1 MATYKENLMRKA
13 LALFFVIV
21 FVTPLLIATLIVV
34 PVRTWLFNREFYYG
48 ALNHEQVLKV
58 LQETSLPIPTNTPL
72 PFSPE
77 LLDALFISLTTIMT
91 PEYLDSQIH
100 LLIDSGLDVMEGKAD
115 AINTSIDFV
124 PLKEAIQGEKK
135 LEFINTFATNFPVC
149 ENDEEPNLSQMLVI
163 CRPPSVAP
171 ETFAQNL
178 LEPILPQLVQFVPD
192 SYPIQLP
199 FILATQ
205 KLAFWTPLFPNL
217 SLPGFLTTAVIAIT
231 VIAFIFWV
239 LAACVADPAWHV
251 RLKWLGGSLIF
262 PALVVLLL
270 AGIVYLFTGAN
281 ILDWLLRVMGVNL
294 GGLTSALSI
303 TNQLTARIALSFFVS
318 GGVAL
323 GIAVSLIMLAKLIHP
338 RQVDMEKTM

>member
-1 MATYKENLMRKA
+1 MRRA
-13 LALFFVIV
+13 LALVFVIV

-34 PVRTWLFNREFYYG
+34 PVRTWLFNREFYYY

-77 LLDALFISLTTIMT
+77 ILDALFISLTTIMT

-100 LLIDSGLDVMEGKAD
+100 LFIDSGLDLIEGKED
-115 AINTSIDFV
+115 TININLDLL

-135 LEFINTFATNFPVC
+135 SEFINTFAANFPVC

-171 ETFAQNL
+171 EIFAQNL
-178 LEPILPQLVQFVPD
+178 LEPILPQLVQFMPD
-192 SYPIQLP
+192 DYPIQLP
-199 FILATQ
+199 LILPTQ

-217 SLPGFLTTAVIAIT
+217 SLPGFLTSAVIAIT
-231 VIAFIFWV
+231 VIAFLFWA
-239 LAACVADPAWHV
+239 LAAWIADPAWHV
-251 RLKWLGGSLIF
+251 RLKWLGSSLIF

-270 AGIVYLFTGAN
+270 AGIVYLFTVGK
-281 ILDWLLRVMGVNL
+281 ILNWLLRVMGVNL
-294 GGLTSALSI
+294 GVITSALSI
-303 TNQLTARIALSFFVS
+303 TSQMTAKIALSFFIS

-323 GIAVSLIMLAKLIHP
+323 GIAISLIMLAKLIHP
-338 RQVDMEKTM
+338 RQVDIEKTM